1 MAAESLIFKAS
12 FLEASPN
19 TVYIYLNDMKCFI
32 GLFLSAKDSGK
43 MQFLNRVRKNSS
55 SISEKEEEETVCC
68 WVGNQVSVPR
78 FFCKTDNL

>member
-19 TVYIYLNDMKCFI
+19 TVYMSLTDMNCFI

-43 MQFLNRVRKNSS
+43 MQFLSRFPKNSS
-55 SISEKEEEETVCC
+55 SVSEEEEEETVCC
-68 WVGNQVSVPR
+68 WVGNQVSVRR
-78 FFCKTDNL
+78 FFYKTDNL